1 MERLPEQ
8 VIEERAGRADLERIA
23 NLAEDL
29 SFSRDE
35 RVEARRDAEQ
45 VQRGTVVA
53 EAVENGGERCAVV
66 PGKREERRAGALV
79 QVEARFVTRE
89 VELRAIAGREHDGLA
104 AVRQPA
110 RELAAAAGS
119 TATRSRSSTGAWRCE
134 TPTRAS
140 LTRRSG

>member
-1 MERLPEQ
+1 MKRLPEQ
-8 VIEERAGRADLERIA
+8 VIEKRAGRADLERIA

-66 PGKREERRAGALV
+66 PCKREERRAGALV
-79 QVEARFVTRE
+79 QVETLASSLAR
-89 VELRAIAGREHDGLA
+89 
-104 AVRQPA
+104 
-110 RELAAAAGS
+110 
-119 TATRSRSSTGAWRCE
+119 
-134 TPTRAS
+134 
-140 LTRRSG
+140 